1 MQRRISPRVWYYH
14 IPVNVVSEVIFR
26 NAELFTGE
34 RFLGP
39 HDLRIAD
46 GVVVDIAHTDLLK
59 PKGVREVDLTGMW
72 VLPALCD
79 LHAHLREPGN
89 PEKETIATGLAAAAM
104 GGYGLVVSMP
114 NTNPACDRAEIC
126 EMQIELRRQAMSA
139 RGNGAL
145 PTLRPACALTVGR
158 KGEQPV
164 EFEPLL
170 AVGCTLFTDDGDDVE
185 DDSVLRN
192 VFQALD
198 RAPLPQDR
206 MVRVLFHAQNR
217 RLMRNGVMHDG
228 DVSWRMKL
236 PGISRESEDL
246 AVKRAIDFGLEF
258 HRAVHIMHVTTA
270 GAVQAIRK
278 GKEEYGRANLE
289 HYLTCEVTPH
299 HLTFTHED
307 VERLGALAKVNPP
320 LREESDRHELRK
332 GLLDGTIDIVAT
344 DHAPH
349 TAEEKSRPMADA
361 PFGITGLEVALAA
374 SITATGAHRDQNRAT
389 RVLGAM
395 TSVPA
400 GFASAPPYC
409 GLLRER
415 EPADLVVFDPDAE
428 WVVDP
433 QEFAGKCKVSPYA
446 GMKLKG
452 RVRLTMIGG
461 SVAHGSLEEL
471 EQVGR

>member
-1 MQRRISPRVWYYH
+1 
-14 IPVNVVSEVIFR
+14 
-26 NAELFTGE
+26 
-34 RFLGP
+34 
-39 HDLRIAD
+39 
-46 GVVVDIAHTDLLK
+46 
-59 PKGVREVDLTGMW
+59 
-72 VLPALCD
+72 
-79 LHAHLREPGN
+79 
-89 PEKETIATGLAAAAM
+89 
-104 GGYGLVVSMP
+104 
-114 NTNPACDRAEIC
+114 
-126 EMQIELRRQAMSA
+126 
-139 RGNGAL
+139 
-145 PTLRPACALTVGR
+145 
-158 KGEQPV
+158 
-164 EFEPLL
+164 
-170 AVGCTLFTDDGDDVE
+170 
-185 DDSVLRN
+185 
-192 VFQALD
+192 
-198 RAPLPQDR
+198 
-206 MVRVLFHAQNR
+206 
-217 RLMRNGVMHDG
+217 MRNGVMHDG

-278 GKEEYGRANLE
+278 G
-289 HYLTCEVTPH
+289 
-299 HLTFTHED
+299 TFTHED

-349 TAEEKSRPMADA
+349 TAEEKARPMTSA

-389 RVLGAM
+389 RVLRAM

>member
-1 MQRRISPRVWYYH
+1 VQRRITPFVCYYH
-14 IPVNVVSEVIFR
+14 IPVNAVSDVIFR

-39 HDLRIAD
+39 HDLRIAG
-46 GVVVDIAHTDLLK
+46 GVVVDIVHTDLLK
-59 PKGVREVDLTGMW
+59 PRGVPEYDLTGMW

-89 PEKETIATGLAAAAM
+89 PEKETIATGLATAAM
-104 GGYGLVVSMP
+104 GGYGLVVAMP
-114 NTNPACDRAEIC
+114 NTNPACDSPEIC
-126 EMQIELRRQAMSA
+126 EAQYELRRQAML
-139 RGNGAL
+139 AL
-145 PTLRPACALTVGR
+145 G
-158 KGEQPV
+158 K
-164 EFEPLL
+164 
-170 AVGCTLFTDDGDDVE
+170 DDG
-185 DDSVLRN
+185 VLRN
-192 VFQALD
+192 AFRALGT
-198 RAPLPQDR
+198 ATLPEDTV
-206 MVRVLFHAQNR
+206 VRVMFHAQSK

-236 PGISRESEDL
+236 PGISRESEDVS
-246 AVKRAIDFGLEF
+246 VKRAIDFGLEF
-258 HRAVHIMHVTTA
+258 HRAVHITHVTTA
-270 GAVQAIRK
+270 GAVQAIRE
-278 GKEEYGRANLE
+278 GKRDYERANLE
-289 HYLTCEVTPH
+289 RYLTCEVTPH

-332 GLLDGTIDIVAT
+332 GLLDGTIDVVAT

-349 TAEEKSRPMADA
+349 TAEEKAQPLADA

-374 SITATGAHRDQNRAT
+374 SMTATGAHRDQNRAT
-389 RVLGAM
+389 RVLSAM
-395 TSVPA
+395 TSIPA

-415 EPADLVVFDPDAE
+415 DPADLVVFDPGAE
-428 WVVDP
+428 WIVDP

-452 RVRLTMIGG
+452 RIRLTMIGG
-461 SVAHGSLEEL
+461 GVAYGSLDEL
-471 EQVGR
+471 ERVQ

>member
-1 MQRRISPRVWYYH
+1 MCYYH
-14 IPVNVVSEVIFR
+14 IPVNAVSEVIFR

-46 GVVVDIAHTDLLK
+46 GVVVDIIHTNLLK
-59 PKGVREVDLTGMW
+59 PRGVPEYDLTGMW

-104 GGYGLVVSMP
+104 GGYGLVVTMP
-114 NTNPACDRAEIC
+114 NTNPACDSPQIC
-126 EMQIELRRQAMSA
+126 ETQLELRRKAVSA
-139 RGNGAL
+139 LGNGTL
-145 PTLRPACALTVGR
+145 PMLKPAGALTVGR
-158 KGEQPV
+158 KGKQPV
-164 EFEPLL
+164 EMEPMLR
-170 AVGCTLFTDDGDDVE
+170 AGCTLFTDDGDDVE

-192 VFQALD
+192 LLRSLNA
-198 RAPLPQDR
+198 ATLPEDTV
-206 MVRVLFHAQNR
+206 VRVMFHAQSK

-236 PGISRESEDL
+236 PGISRESEDV
-246 AVKRAIDFGLEF
+246 AVKRAIEFGLEF
-258 HRAVHIMHVTTA
+258 HRAVHITHVTTA
-270 GAVQAIRK
+270 GAVQAIRE
-278 GKEEYGRANLE
+278 GKMEYERANLE
-289 HYLTCEVTPH
+289 RYLTCEVTPH

-307 VERLGALAKVNPP
+307 VERLGAVAKVNPP

-349 TAEEKSRPMADA
+349 TAEEKALPMAKA
-361 PFGITGLEVALAA
+361 PFGIAGLEAALSA
-374 SITATGAHRDQNRAT
+374 SITATGVHRDKNKAT
-389 RVLGAM
+389 RLLSAM
-395 TSVPA
+395 TSLPA

-415 EPADLVVFDPDAE
+415 DPADLVVFDPDAE
-428 WVVDP
+428 WTVDP

-452 RVRLTMIGG
+452 RVRLTMLGG
-461 SVAHGSLEEL
+461 NVAYGNVDEL
-471 EQVGR
+471 ERVR

>member
-1 MQRRISPRVWYYH
+1 MQGWVAPCVCYYH
-14 IPVNVVSEVIFR
+14 IPVNAVSEVIFR

-39 HDLRIAD
+39 HDLRIAG
-46 GVVVDIAHTDLLK
+46 GVIVDIIHTDLLK

-79 LHAHLREPGN
+79 LHTHLREPGN

-104 GGYGLVVSMP
+104 GGYGLVVAMP
-114 NTNPACDRAEIC
+114 NTNPVCDTPEIC
-126 EMQIELRRQAMSA
+126 EAQCELRRQAMSA
-139 RGNGAL
+139 QANGEL
-145 PTLRPACALTVGR
+145 PRLKPACALTVGR

-185 DDSVLRN
+185 DDEVLRS
-192 VFQALD
+192 VFRTLGTAQ
-198 RAPLPQDR
+198 LPEDTL
-206 MVRVLFHAQNR
+206 VRVMFHAQNR
-217 RLMRNGVMHDG
+217 RLMRHGVMHDG

-236 PGISRESEDL
+236 PGISRESEDV
-246 AVKRAIDFGLEF
+246 AVKRAINFGLEF
-258 HRAVHIMHVTTA
+258 HRAVHITHVTTA

-278 GKEEYGRANLE
+278 GKEEYERANLE

-307 VERLGALAKVNPP
+307 VERLGAVAKVNPP
-320 LREESDRHELRK
+320 LREENDRHELRK

-349 TAEEKSRPMADA
+349 TAEEKAQPLANA

-374 SITATGAHRDQNRAT
+374 SMTATGAHRDQDRAT
-389 RVLGAM
+389 RVLSAM

-400 GFASAPPYC
+400 GFACAPPYC

-415 EPADLVVFDPDAE
+415 DPADLVVFDPGAE
-428 WVVDP
+428 WVVNP

-452 RVRLTMIGG
+452 RVRLTMLGG
-461 SVAHGSLEEL
+461 SVAYGSLDEL
-471 EQVGR
+471 ERVR